1 MNKVKE
7 ESATS
12 DESHEL
18 TQSLEDYLEA
28 IYELTGETKAVRS
41 SSIADRLKVKR
52 PSVTSALRSLSE
64 KGLIVYLPY
73 VPISLTEK
81 GEFEAKKVIRR
92 HKAMEIFLER
102 ILGVDGKESKESACK
117 LEHAMNDEIT
127 TRLVEFVEFVDS
139 CPRVGASL
147 FRRSDYHC
155 REKNNDQ
162 YCAMCIHGCLD
173 EIVHSGR
180 TVDLSS
186 VHRESKP
193 LSELY
198 GEHETLIFVQLAEEL
213 QERPEYSPAFWRP
226 NKTLRLLKNEE
237 KDDGDFH
244 VQIDD
249 RIFVI
254 GPEDAQKIEVIPC
267 E

>member
-1 MNKVKE
+1 M
-7 ESATS
+7 

-18 TQSLEDYLEA
+18 TQSLEDYLET
-28 IYELTGETKAVRS
+28 IYELTLTGKPVRS
-41 SSIADRLKVKR
+41 SNIADALNVKR
-52 PSVTSALRSLSE
+52 PSVTSALRALADR
-64 KGLIVYLPY
+64 GYVVYLPY
-73 VPISLTEK
+73 DPISLTDA
-81 GEFEAKKVIRR
+81 GLNEAKRVIRR

-102 ILGVDGKESKESACK
+102 ILGVDDKESKESACR
-117 LEHAMNDEIT
+117 LEHAMSDEVT

-155 REKNNDQ
+155 RDKNNDQ

-180 TVDLSS
+180 TVDLSG
-186 VHRESKP
+186 VHRESRS
-193 LSELY
+193 LNELPK
-198 GEHETLIFVQLAEEL
+198 ERKTLILVQLAEEL
-213 QERPEYSPAFWRP
+213 QNREEFSPSYWRP
-226 NKTLRLLKNEE
+226 NKTLHIL
-237 KDDGDFH
+237 DDADVQDSSTIS

-249 RIFVI
+249 RVFNVSR
-254 GPEDAQKIEVIPC
+254 DDFAKIEVIPC

>member
-1 MNKVKE
+1 M
-7 ESATS
+7 
-12 DESHEL
+12 DESHDL
-18 TQSLEDYLEA
+18 TQSLEDYLET
-28 IYELTGETKAVRS
+28 IYELTEEVGGARGS
-41 SSIADRLKVKR
+41 SVADKLHVKR
-52 PSVTSALRSLSE
+52 PSVTSALRSLAE
-64 KGLIVYLPY
+64 KGLVNYSPY
-73 VPISLTEK
+73 GPVTLTEK
-81 GEFEAKKVIRR
+81 GEVEAKKVIRR

-102 ILGVDGKESKESACK
+102 ILGVDGTESKDAACR

-186 VHRESKP
+186 VHRESQP
-193 LSELY
+193 LSSLS
-198 GEHETLIFVQLAEEL
+198 GDRETLIFVQLAEEL
-213 QERPEYSPAFWRP
+213 QDRPEYPSTYWRP
-226 NKTLRLLKNEE
+226 NKTLRLLKTDKEGTDE
-237 KDDGDFH
+237 MFH
-244 VQIDD
+244 VEIDG
-249 RIFVI
+249 RLFVI
-254 GPEDAQKIEVIPC
+254 NLEDAKKMEVIPC
-267 E
+267 

>member
-1 MNKVKE
+1 M
-7 ESATS
+7 
-12 DESHEL
+12 DESHDL

-28 IYELTGETKAVRS
+28 IYELTEEVGGARGS
-41 SSIADRLKVKR
+41 SVADKLHVKR
-52 PSVTSALRSLSE
+52 PSVTSALRSLAE
-64 KGLIVYLPY
+64 KGLVNYSPY
-73 VPISLTEK
+73 GPVTLTEK
-81 GEFEAKKVIRR
+81 GVMEAKNVIRR

-102 ILGVDGKESKESACK
+102 ILGVDGIESKDAACR

-186 VHRESKP
+186 VHRESQP
-193 LSELY
+193 LSSLD
-198 GEHETLIFVQLAEEL
+198 GARETLIFVQLAEEL
-213 QERPEYSPAFWRP
+213 QDRSEYPSTYWRP
-226 NKTLRLLKNEE
+226 NKTLRLLKI
-237 KDDGDFH
+237 DGEGTDETFH
-244 VQIDD
+244 VEIDGRLFAID
-249 RIFVI
+249 F
-254 GPEDAQKIEVIPC
+254 EDAKKIEVIPC
-267 E
+267 

>member
-1 MNKVKE
+1 M
-7 ESATS
+7 
-12 DESHEL
+12 DESREL

-28 IYELTGETKAVRS
+28 IYKLNETGKPVRGS
-41 SSIADRLKVKR
+41 YIANLLQVKR
-52 PSVTSALRSLSE
+52 PSVTSALRSLEE
-64 KGLIVYLPY
+64 KGYVVYQRY
-73 VPISLTEK
+73 VPITLTEL
-81 GEFEAKKVIRR
+81 GEKEAKRVIRR

-102 ILGVDGKESKESACK
+102 ILGVDVQSSKESACR
-117 LEHAMNDEIT
+117 LEHAMSDEVT
-127 TRLVEFVEFVDS
+127 TRLVEFVEFIDS

-155 REKNNDQ
+155 RDKNNDQ

-186 VHRESKP
+186 VHRESKS
-193 LSELY
+193 LLDLY
-198 GEHETLIFVQLAEEL
+198 RDHETMILVQVADEL
-213 QERPEYSPAFWRP
+213 RDSPDFSPTHWRT
-226 NKTLRLLKNEE
+226 NKTVHILPNEPSN
-237 KDDGDFH
+237 DSGIL

-249 RIFVI
+249 QKRLVSF
-254 GPEDAQKIEVIPC
+254 EDAAKIEVIPC

>member
-1 MNKVKE
+1 M
-7 ESATS
+7 
-12 DESHEL
+12 DDSHEL

-28 IYELTGETKAVRS
+28 IYELTLTGKPVRS
-41 SSIADRLKVKR
+41 SNIADVLNVKR
-52 PSVTSALRSLSE
+52 PSVTSALRALSE
-64 KGLIVYLPY
+64 RGFVVYLPY
-73 VPISLTEK
+73 DPISLTDA
-81 GEFEAKKVIRR
+81 GLTEAKKVIRR

-102 ILGVDGKESKESACK
+102 ILGVDDKESKESACR
-117 LEHAMNDEIT
+117 LEHAMSDEVT

-155 REKNNDQ
+155 RDKNNDQ

-180 TVDLSS
+180 TVDLSG
-186 VHRESKP
+186 VHRESRS
-193 LSELY
+193 LNELPK
-198 GEHETLIFVQLAEEL
+198 ERRTLILVQLADEL
-213 QERPEYSPAFWRP
+213 QGREDFSPTYWRS
-226 NKTLRLLKNEE
+226 NKTLHILN
-237 KDDGDFH
+237 DADVQDASTIS

-249 RIFVI
+249 RVFEVSR
-254 GPEDAQKIEVIPC
+254 EDFAKIEVIPC

>member
-1 MNKVKE
+1 MDD
-7 ESATS
+7 SQ
-12 DESHEL
+12 EL

-28 IYELTGETKAVRS
+28 IYDLMQESKSVRC
-41 SSIADRLKVKR
+41 SSIADRLHVKR
-52 PSVTSALRSLSE
+52 PSVTNALRALSE
-64 KGLIVYLPY
+64 RGLIVYLPY
-73 VPISLTEK
+73 VPISLTEQ
-81 GEFEAKKVIRR
+81 GVLEAKKVLRR

-102 ILGVDGKESKESACK
+102 ILGVDSVTSKEAACR
-117 LEHAMNDEIT
+117 LEHAMSDEVT

-186 VHRESKP
+186 VHREARL
-193 LSELY
+193 LSELC
-198 GEHETLIFVQLAEEL
+198 ENHETLILVQVGEEL
-213 QERPEYSPAFWRP
+213 QDRSDFPRTSWRP
-226 NKTLRLLKNEE
+226 NKTI
-237 KDDGDFH
+237 H
-244 VQIDD
+244 VLNNSYSASDNVQVKIDEQVFEIS
-249 RIFVI
+249 R
-254 GPEDAQKIEVIPC
+254 EDAEKIEVIPC

>member
-1 MNKVKE
+1 ME
-7 ESATS
+7 ESL
-12 DESHEL
+12 EL
-18 TQSLEDYLEA
+18 TQSLEDYLET
-28 IYELTGETKAVRS
+28 IYELTEEVGGARGS
-41 SSIADRLKVKR
+41 SVADKLHVKR
-52 PSVTSALRSLSE
+52 PSVTSALRSLAE
-64 KGLIVYLPY
+64 KGLVNYSPY
-73 VPISLTEK
+73 GPVTLTEK
-81 GEFEAKKVIRR
+81 GVTEAKKVIRR

-102 ILGVDGKESKESACK
+102 ILGVDRTESKDAACR
-117 LEHAMNDEIT
+117 LEHAMDDEIT

-186 VHRESKP
+186 VHRESQP
-193 LSELY
+193 LSSLH
-198 GEHETLIFVQLAEEL
+198 GDRETLIFVQLADEL
-213 QERPEYSPAFWRP
+213 QDRPEFPSTYWRP
-226 NKTLRLLKNEE
+226 NKTLRLLKNDEE
-237 KDDGDFH
+237 GTEGKFL
-244 VQIDD
+244 VEIDD
-249 RIFVI
+249 RLFVI
-254 GPEDAQKIEVIPC
+254 DPEDAKKIEVIPC

>member
-1 MNKVKE
+1 MREQE
-7 ESATS
+7 ETH
-12 DESHEL
+12 DL

-28 IYELTGETKAVRS
+28 IYELMLETKTVRC
-41 SSIADRLKVKR
+41 SSIADRLQVKR
-52 PSVTSALRSLSE
+52 PSVTSALRSLAE

-73 VPISLTEK
+73 VPITLTEL
-81 GEFEAKKVIRR
+81 GESEAKKIIRR

-102 ILGVDGKESKESACK
+102 ILGVENAESHELACR
-117 LEHAMNDEIT
+117 LEHAMNDEVT

-180 TVDLSS
+180 TVDLSG
-186 VHRESKP
+186 VHRESKS
-193 LSELY
+193 LAELRE
-198 GEHETLIFVQLAEEL
+198 GHETLILVQLADELLDREEFSTS
-213 QERPEYSPAFWRP
+213 YWRP
-226 NKTLRLLKNEE
+226 NKTLHLIKSDPEGDERLA
-237 KDDGDFH
+237 
-244 VQIDD
+244 VRIDD
-249 RIFVI
+249 QLFNVNLA
-254 GPEDAQKIEVIPC
+254 DAQKIEVIPC

>member
-1 MNKVKE
+1 MDD
-7 ESATS
+7 A
-12 DESHEL
+12 HEL
-18 TQSLEDYLEA
+18 TQSLEDYIEA
-28 IYELTGETKAVRS
+28 IYELTQETKTVRC
-41 SSIADRLKVKR
+41 SSIADKLHVKR

-64 KGLIVYLPY
+64 KGLVVYLPY
-73 VPISLTEK
+73 VPISLTEL
-81 GEFEAKKVIRR
+81 GEIEAKKVIRR

-102 ILGVDGKESKESACK
+102 VLGVEGEESKESACR
-117 LEHAMNDEIT
+117 LEHAMSDEVT

-155 REKNNDQ
+155 RDKNNDQ

-186 VHRESKP
+186 VHRESQF
-193 LSELY
+193 LSDLF
-198 GEHETLIFVQLAEEL
+198 GDHETVIFVQLADEL
-213 QERPEYSPAFWRP
+213 MERPEFSATYWRP
-226 NKTLRLLKNEE
+226 NRTLHLLKSVVVG
-237 KDDGDFH
+237 KIS
-244 VQIDD
+244 VKIDD
-249 RIFVI
+249 RVFLVDM
-254 GPEDAQKIEVIPC
+254 EDAKKIEVIPC